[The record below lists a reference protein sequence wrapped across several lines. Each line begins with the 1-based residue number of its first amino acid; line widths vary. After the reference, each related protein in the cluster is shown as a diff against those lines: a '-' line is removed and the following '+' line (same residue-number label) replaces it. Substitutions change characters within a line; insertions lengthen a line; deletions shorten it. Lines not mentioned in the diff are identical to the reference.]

1 MGMWR
6 NVIKRNGH
14 QWIHTWHSIKRQ
26 NRTGG
31 GGKWE
36 LRLGVWADS
45 ASVSA
50 APLMPKP
57 KFVKF
62 WAARSI
68 WSTEPRQ
75 AKRIL
80 IEAADSAADRGME
93 WMDVTA

>member
-1 MGMWR
+1 MSSNEM
-6 NVIKRNGH
+6 VINGF
-14 QWIHTWHSIKRQ
+14 ILDIRLSA
-26 NRTGG
+26 RTEREVGASEN
-31 GGKWE
+31 W
-36 LRLGVWADS
+36 RLGVWADS

-57 KFVKF
+57 KLVKF